1 MKNSLLKRTIFSFG
15 LLITLSLI
23 LTYSLLRAQITSEV
37 SSGKEVKYTSQHL
50 RDPFQSP
57 FEMIQM
63 DIGSGEPEAT
73 IGYGLPHLQV
83 QGMIWGSETPQAIIN
98 NTVVKVG
105 EVIEDAEILDIRKE
119 GVYVLYKEKRYI
131 LRPAMFKQKGGK

>member
-1 MKNSLLKRTIFSFG
+1 MKSYLLKKTIFSFG

-23 LTYSLLRAQITSEV
+23 LTYSLLMAQIISKV

-57 FEMIQM
+57 FEMMQM
-63 DIGSGEPEAT
+63 DIGPVEPEPTT

-83 QGMIWGSETPQAIIN
+83 QGMIWGSEMPQVIIN

-105 EVIEDAEILDIRKE
+105 EVIEDAKILDIRKE
-119 GVYVLYKEKRYI
+119 GVYVLHEEKRYI
-131 LRPAMFKQKGGK
+131 LRPAILK